1 MLNQNALT
9 PLYEQLKNAIKD
21 DIHAQIYRPGDRMP
35 SEAELEEK
43 YQVSR
48 ITVRRAVKELCE
60 EEILVRKQGKGTF
73 VLSTGVQSRIDQLA
87 GFHDS
92 MESQGRTVRTEILEK
107 SIIFVKPSYAN
118 DLQISVDDKVVYLK
132 RVMYA
137 DDIPM
142 MLDMCYIPLKRFPG
156 IFEKMEGNVSV
167 FQLLRQE
174 YHAKLDRYYKVLK
187 VRKASRKFSEYL
199 KCGLGD
205 PLFDIFK
212 ITYNEEGVA
221 QHISI
226 SILKGENTSYVI
238 SNSENDQ
245 MTHSGISWRV

>member
-118 DLQISVDDKVVYLK
+118 DLQISVDDKVVC
-132 RVMYA
+132 
-137 DDIPM
+137 I
-142 MLDMCYIPLKRFPG
+142 
-156 IFEKMEGNVSV
+156 
-167 FQLLRQE
+167 
-174 YHAKLDRYYKVLK
+174 
-187 VRKASRKFSEYL
+187 
-199 KCGLGD
+199 
-205 PLFDIFK
+205 
-212 ITYNEEGVA
+212 
-221 QHISI
+221 
-226 SILKGENTSYVI
+226 
-238 SNSENDQ
+238 
-245 MTHSGISWRV
+245 

>member
-92 MESQGRTVRTEILEK
+92 MESQGRTVRT
-107 SIIFVKPSYAN
+107 
-118 DLQISVDDKVVYLK
+118 
-132 RVMYA
+132 
-137 DDIPM
+137 
-142 MLDMCYIPLKRFPG
+142 
-156 IFEKMEGNVSV
+156 
-167 FQLLRQE
+167 
-174 YHAKLDRYYKVLK
+174 
-187 VRKASRKFSEYL
+187 
-199 KCGLGD
+199 
-205 PLFDIFK
+205 
-212 ITYNEEGVA
+212 
-221 QHISI
+221 
-226 SILKGENTSYVI
+226 
-238 SNSENDQ
+238 
-245 MTHSGISWRV
+245 

>member
-21 DIHAQIYRPGDRMP
+21 DINAQIYKPGDRMP
-35 SEAELEEK
+35 SEGELEEK

-73 VLSTGVQSRIDQLA
+73 VVSTGLQTRIDQLA

-92 MESQGRTVRTEILEK
+92 MKSQGRAVRTEILER
-107 SIIFVKPSYAN
+107 SIIQVKPSYAN
-118 DLQISVDDKVVYLK
+118 DLQISADDKVVYLK

-137 DDIPM
+137 DEIPM
-142 MLDMCYIPLKRFPG
+142 MLDMSYIPLKRFPG
-156 IFEKMEGNVSV
+156 IFEKLEGEVSV
-167 FQLLRQE
+167 FQTLRQE

-187 VRKASRKFSEYL
+187 VRKASKEVAECL
-199 KCGLGD
+199 KCSQGD

-221 QHISI
+221 QHISV

-238 SNSENDQ
+238 TNSENDQ
-245 MTHSGISWRV
+245 MTHSGISWKI

>member
-9 PLYEQLKNAIKD
+9 PLYEQLKNAIKE
-21 DIHAQIYRPGDRMP
+21 DIQAQIYRPGDRMP

-73 VLSTGVQSRIDQLA
+73 VLSCGVQSRFDQLA

-92 MESQGRTVRTEILEK
+92 MESQGRAVRTEILEK
-107 SIIFVKPSYAN
+107 SIILVKPSYAN
-118 DLQISVDDKVVYLK
+118 DLQIAVDDKV
-132 RVMYA
+132 
-137 DDIPM
+137 DEIPM
-142 MLDMCYIPLKRFPG
+142 MIDMSYIPLKRFPG
-156 IFEKMEGNVSV
+156 IFEKMEGDVSV

-187 VRKASRKFSEYL
+187 VRKASKEFSEYL
-199 KCGLGD
+199 KCKAGD
-205 PLFDIFK
+205 PVFDIFK
-212 ITYNEEGVA
+212 ITYNDEGVA

-245 MTHSGISWRV
+245 MTHSGISWRI